1 MRFKFNP
8 IKSHHLMSLVQHNMK
23 AIENKSVTSIAMPNS
38 ILISFNQ
45 QHAVVNM
52 TINISSTAAESE
64 TL

>member
-1 MRFKFNP
+1 
-8 IKSHHLMSLVQHNMK
+8 MSLVQHNMR
-23 AIENKSVTSIAMPNS
+23 AVENKLVTSIAMTNA

-52 TINISSTAAESE
+52 TINIFTTAVESE